1 MSFLSLSAAAVLGLL
16 AIILIMNLKAAR
28 EITRKVSASGKRVV
42 RIRFRPL
49 RSPFVSGLSP
59 LALVYRV
66 TTMAEEEASKAI
78 VRLYAY
84 DPGRWFSRYGSSL
97 RQFSGGVWRDA

>member
-1 MSFLSLSAAAVLGLL
+1 MSYVALAGAAFVGVL
-16 AIILIMNLKAAR
+16 AIILLLNRKAVVA
-28 EITRKVSASGKRVV
+28 ISRKASANGKRVV
-42 RIRFRPL
+42 RIRFKAL

-59 LALVYRV
+59 LAFVYRV
-66 TTMAEEEASKAI
+66 TTTAEEETSKAA

-84 DPGRWFSRYGSSL
+84 DPGRWFSRHETSL

>member
-1 MSFLSLSAAAVLGLL
+1 MSYLVVGAGAIMGVLAV
-16 AIILIMNLKAAR
+16 ILVMNRKAAG
-28 EITRKVSASGKRVV
+28 EISRKVSSSGKRVV
-42 RIRFRPL
+42 RIRFKPL

-97 RQFSGGVWRDA
+97 RQYSGGVWRDA

>member
-1 MSFLSLSAAAVLGLL
+1 MSYLAWAGAAFVGVLVVMV
-16 AIILIMNLKAAR
+16 IINLKAVD
-28 EITRKVSASGKRVV
+28 EISRRAANGGKRVV
-42 RIRFRPL
+42 RVRLKAL
-49 RSPFVSGLSP
+49 RSPFVSGLTP

-66 TTMAEEEASKAI
+66 TTMTEAESSRAN

-84 DPGRWFSRYGSSL
+84 DPGRWFSRHVSSL

>member
-1 MSFLSLSAAAVLGLL
+1 MSYLALSIAAVVGVL
-16 AIILIMNLKAAR
+16 AIVLIMNRKAAR
-28 EITRKVSASGKRVV
+28 EITRKVSAGGKRVV
-42 RIRFRPL
+42 RIRFKPL
-49 RSPFVSGLSP
+49 RSPFVAGLSP

-66 TTMAEEEASKAI
+66 TTMAEEEASKVI

-97 RQFSGGVWRDA
+97 RQYSGGVWRDA